1 MKKICKVLVMI
12 LALFLV
18 VGCDNMKK
26 SPTKKVEDLL
36 MKYQA
41 KDTSVLTQLEEVVK
55 EAGTMNDT
63 QKINYRKL
71 MERQYEDLNYK
82 IKEEKIDGNNAT
94 VVVEIEVYDYGKSIT
109 DSETYLTT
117 NKDEFLDETGV
128 TDSTKFL
135 DYKIKNMQDTKDKI
149 KYTISF
155 NLTKQDNEWQL
166 EDLSDIDR
174 LKLHGLYY

>member
-41 KDTSVLTQLEEVVK
+41 KDTSVLTQLEDVVK

-71 MERQYEDLNYK
+71 MERQYEDLDYK

-109 DSETYLTT
+109 ESETYLTT
-117 NKDEFLDETGV
+117 NKDEFLDEAGA

-149 KYTISF
+149 KYTINF

>member
-41 KDTSVLTQLEEVVK
+41 KDTSVLTQLEDVVK

-71 MERQYEDLNYK
+71 MERQYEDLDYK

-94 VVVEIEVYDYGKSIT
+94 IVVEIEVYDYGKSIT
-109 DSETYLTT
+109 ESETYLTT
-117 NKDEFLDETGV
+117 NKDEFLDEAGAI
-128 TDSTKFL
+128 DSTKFL

-155 NLTKQDNEWQL
+155 NLTKKDNEWQL